1 MRFRKNALWA
11 ALGLLVTLPGLAQAQ
26 SGVGWTLSRVGRVTH
41 PPVDEMS
48 GIVRS
53 PQDDNV
59 WWVHNDSGDAPRL
72 FAIDR
77 TGAVYLPP
85 WRRDAYAAGAA
96 LDTTDRPA

>member
-1 MRFRKNALWA
+1 MMARRFAL
-11 ALGLLVTLPGLAQAQ
+11 LVVGLLLVNPVAGTAQ
-26 SGVGWTLSRVGRVTH
+26 SADSVHLVHVGRVTH

-77 TGAVYLPP
+77 TGAVYLAP